1 MKFFFMKKNMWYA
14 ELVWLSLDLSSDM
27 THLHARQCYIV
38 SRRNESC
45 WERTFVTCQFII
57 VMSHCLDITDV
68 HARSDYVVSRVNESR
83 HEKNDAICQVR
94 VIISLFVLWHDSFTC
109 QTILCCVSRKWVML
123 GKNVCQIKMYHCY
136 PAVSCDMTD
145 VHARSEHIASQT
157 KWVMSWKQLCD
168 MPSSYYDFSS
178 CPMTILIYIARDN
191 MILRREQNESC
202 HEQNYVICR
211 VRIIISLLVL
221 WRDSFTWLEA
231 TDIWHVVCCCVKFG
245 MRSVRKERIRWGNHK
260 TRRHKNK
267 ICVYLT
273 GKQKKQAS
281 PKYLR

>member
-57 VMSHCLDITDV
+57 VMSHCRDITDV

-83 HEKNDAICQVR
+83 HEKNDAICQVC

-168 MPSSYYDFSS
+168 MPSSYYDLSS
-178 CPMTILIYIARDN
+178 CPVTWLIYMAR
-191 MILRREQNESC
+191 
-202 HEQNYVICR
+202 
-211 VRIIISLLVL
+211 
-221 WRDSFTWLEA
+221 
-231 TDIWHVVCCCVKFG
+231 
-245 MRSVRKERIRWGNHK
+245 GNW
-260 TRRHKNK
+260 
-267 ICVYLT
+267 YLT
-273 GKQKKQAS
+273 CCLLLCQIWNAQRQKRTHSMGKSQDTPTQKQNMCIFDWKTKKTSLSKILTVTKYDTSTWEQMCLRKIQNQKTKWISWKWKQIS
-281 PKYLR
+281 S